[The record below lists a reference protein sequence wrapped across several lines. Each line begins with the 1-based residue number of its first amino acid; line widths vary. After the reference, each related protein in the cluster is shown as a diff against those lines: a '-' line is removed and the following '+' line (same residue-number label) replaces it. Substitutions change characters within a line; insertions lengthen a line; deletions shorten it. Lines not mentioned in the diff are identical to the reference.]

1 MAAGQPAP
9 RGAVDAR
16 DRVAARALG
25 GRAPAQM
32 AVHGVFG
39 EGRPALMP
47 AGMRRCWQQPR
58 TQGRALEEAV
68 AGGAGQPVQTTRRG
82 RRWRT
87 SQGWCWVFG
96 QKEMTR
102 GRMNE

>member
-25 GRAPAQM
+25 GCVPTQM
-32 AVHGVFG
+32 AVHGAGRGGVFG

-47 AGMRRCWQQPR
+47 AGMRQCWRQPR
-58 TQGRALEEAV
+58 TQGRALEAAV
-68 AGGAGQPVQTTRRG
+68 AGGAGQPVRTRSAAGGGERPRVG
-82 RRWRT
+82 AGCSGKRR
-87 SQGWCWVFG
+87 
-96 QKEMTR
+96 
-102 GRMNE
+102 

>member
-47 AGMRRCWQQPR
+47 AGMRRCWRQPR
-58 TQGRALEEAV
+58 TQGRALEAAV
-68 AGGAGQPVQTTRRG
+68 AGGAGQPVRTRSAAGGGERPRVG
-82 RRWRT
+82 AGCSGKRR
-87 SQGWCWVFG
+87 
-96 QKEMTR
+96 
-102 GRMNE
+102 